1 MIKKYLKKLKTC
13 LIPLKSTLPAPEELL
28 DKKLL
33 NRLRKS
39 KYETDKLLFKLVNLS
54 DSKFIFNEHKAP
66 NRADYVEK
74 REIDRFT
81 SYSFD
86 GPFHLLHAD
95 VGKLEFLVTV
105 DLFSSK
111 VYTYSIKSRKQI
123 LQKLK
128 RFHDDVRNKRKGKK
142 MRLQVNKEFQ

>member
-1 MIKKYLKKLKTC
+1 MIKKYLKRLKTC
-13 LIPLKSTLPAPEELL
+13 LIPLKSTLPAPEEVL

-39 KYETDKLLFKLVNLS
+39 KYETDKLLFRLVNLS

-66 NRADYVEK
+66 IRADYVER
-74 REIDRFT
+74 REIYRFT

-86 GPFHLLHAD
+86 GPFHFLHAD
-95 VGKLEFLVTV
+95 VGKLEFLGKNATFLQYGLVIV

-111 VYTYSIKSRKQI
+111 VYTYSIKSRK
-123 LQKLK
+123 
-128 RFHDDVRNKRKGKK
+128 
-142 MRLQVNKEFQ
+142 